1 MVSSSSP
8 KVDRDVLMQGIVEGI
23 AKFESEFPLEDFRK
37 GDYKQHPIITL
48 LTCSDSRMPVNVF
61 GSIFNRIFSVENI
74 GNQFRSSEGSILYG
88 LLHLHTPLMIV
99 AGHTD
104 CGAIKAAESNFVN
117 EPLGIRNELSIVKD
131 SLDAAR
137 RLYDVSNDESDL
149 KYTLLSEVNV
159 DMQVNYLLANPEISE
174 LVKNKE
180 LLIMGVM
187 VDLHNHYGEGY
198 GRTYT
203 INVNGERDTGK
214 LKNNN
219 NLGLMAERSM
229 RLSK

>member
-23 AKFESEFPLEDFRK
+23 AGFESEFPLEDFKK

-48 LTCSDSRMPVNVF
+48 LTCSDSRMPVNIF

-74 GNQFRSSEGSILYG
+74 GNQFRSSEGSVLYG

-137 RLYDVSNDESDL
+137 RLYEINTDDSDL
-149 KYTLLSEVNV
+149 KYTLMSEANV
-159 DMQVNYLLANPEISE
+159 DMQVNYLLANPEVSE
-174 LVKNKE
+174 LIKNKE
-180 LLIMGVM
+180 LLIIGVM
-187 VDLHNHYGEGY
+187 VDLHDHYGEGY

-203 INVNGERDTGK
+203 INVNGEKDTSK
-214 LKNNN
+214 LKADKG
-219 NLGLMAERSM
+219 LGLMAERAK

>member
-8 KVDRDVLMQGIVEGI
+8 KVSRDVLMQGIAEGI
-23 AKFESEFPLEDFRK
+23 TKFENEFPLEDFSK
-37 GDYKQHPIITL
+37 GDYKQYPVITL

-74 GNQFRSSEGSILYG
+74 GNQFRSSEGSVLYG
-88 LLHLHTPLMIV
+88 LLHLRTPLMIV

-104 CGAIKAAESNFVN
+104 CGAINAAESNFVS

-131 SLDAAR
+131 SLDSAR
-137 RLYDVSNDESDL
+137 RLYSVSNDDSDL

-159 DMQVNYLLANPEISE
+159 DMQINYLLANPEVSE
-174 LVKNKE
+174 LVKNDE
-180 LLIMGVM
+180 LLLLGVM
-187 VDLHNHYGEGY
+187 VDLHNHYDEGY

-203 INVNGERDTGK
+203 INVNGERDIGK
-214 LKNNN
+214 LKERKV
-219 NLGLMAERSM
+219 LGLMAERAK
-229 RLSK
+229 RLTR

>member
-23 AKFESEFPLEDFRK
+23 AGFESEFPLEDFKK

-48 LTCSDSRMPVNVF
+48 LTCSDSRMPVNIF

-74 GNQFRSSEGSILYG
+74 GNQFRSSEGSVLYG

-117 EPLGIRNELSIVKD
+117 EPLGIRNELSTVKD

-137 RLYDVSNDESDL
+137 RLYNVSNNDSDL
-149 KYTLLSEVNV
+149 KYTLLSELNV
-159 DMQVNYLLANPEISE
+159 DMQINYLLANPGISE

-187 VDLHNHYGEGY
+187 ADLHNHYGEGY

-203 INVNGERDTGK
+203 INVNGEKDTSK
-214 LKNNN
+214 LKDNNE
-219 NLGLMAERSM
+219 LGLMAERAK
-229 RLSK
+229 RLSS

>member
-1 MVSSSSP
+1 
-8 KVDRDVLMQGIVEGI
+8 MQGVVEGI
-23 AKFESEFPLEDFRK
+23 TRFESEFPLEDFRK
-37 GDYKQHPIITL
+37 GDYKQHPVITL

-74 GNQFRSSEGSILYG
+74 GNQFRSSEGSVLYG

-117 EPLGIRNELSIVKD
+117 EPLGIRNELSTVKD

-137 RLYDVSNDESDL
+137 RLYNVSNNDSDL
-149 KYTLLSEVNV
+149 KYTLLSELNV
-159 DMQVNYLLANPEISE
+159 DMQINYLLANPGISE

-187 VDLHNHYGEGY
+187 ADLHNHYGEGY

-203 INVNGERDTGK
+203 INVNGEKDTSK
-214 LKNNN
+214 LKDNNE
-219 NLGLMAERSM
+219 LGLMAERAK
-229 RLSK
+229 RLSS

>member
-23 AKFESEFPLEDFRK
+23 AKFESEFPLDDFKK
-37 GDYKQHPIITL
+37 GDYKQHPVITL

-137 RLYDVSNDESDL
+137 RLYEINTDDSDL
-149 KYTLLSEVNV
+149 KYTLMSEANV
-159 DMQVNYLLANPEISE
+159 DMQVNYLLANPEVSE

-180 LLIMGVM
+180 LLVMGVM

-203 INVNGERDTGK
+203 INVNGERDTSK
-214 LKNNN
+214 LKDNNEV
-219 NLGLMAERSM
+219 GLMTERAK
-229 RLSK
+229 RLSR

>member
-8 KVDRDVLMQGIVEGI
+8 KVSRDVLMQGIAEGI
-23 AKFESEFPLEDFRK
+23 AKFENEFPLEDFSK
-37 GDYKQHPIITL
+37 GDYKQYPVITL

-74 GNQFRSSEGSILYG
+74 GNQFRSSEGSVLYG
-88 LLHLHTPLMIV
+88 LLHLRTPLMIV

-104 CGAIKAAESNFVN
+104 CGAINAAESNFVS

-131 SLDAAR
+131 SLDSAR
-137 RLYDVSNDESDL
+137 RLYSVSNDDSDL

-159 DMQVNYLLANPEISE
+159 DMQINYLLANPEVSE
-174 LVKNKE
+174 LVKNDE
-180 LLIMGVM
+180 LLLLGVM
-187 VDLHNHYGEGY
+187 VDLHNHYDEGY

-203 INVNGERDTGK
+203 INVNGERDIGK
-214 LKNNN
+214 LKERKV
-219 NLGLMAERSM
+219 LGLMAERAK
-229 RLSK
+229 RLTR

>member
-8 KVDRDVLMQGIVEGI
+8 KIDRDVLMQGIVEGI
-23 AKFESEFPLEDFRK
+23 AGFESEFPLEDFKK

-48 LTCSDSRMPVNVF
+48 LTCSDSRMPVNIF

-74 GNQFRSSEGSILYG
+74 GNQFRSSEGSVLYG

-104 CGAIKAAESNFVN
+104 CGAIKAAESNFLN
-117 EPLGIRNELSIVKD
+117 EPLGIRNELSTVKD

-137 RLYDVSNDESDL
+137 RLYNVSNNDSDL

-159 DMQVNYLLANPEISE
+159 DMQINYLLANPGISE

-187 VDLHNHYGEGY
+187 ADLHNHYGEGY

-203 INVNGERDTGK
+203 INVNGEKDTSK
-214 LKNNN
+214 LKDNNE
-219 NLGLMAERSM
+219 LGLMAERAK
-229 RLSK
+229 RLSR